1 MGKITE
7 EELSRINTIKQTSI
21 EIASI
26 LGELSYN
33 KIILKNEIELQKSR
47 IFEVKKQEVSLFQ
60 DLKTKYGDVTINIE
74 TGEFN

>member
-33 KIILKNEIELQKSR
+33 KIILENEIELQKSR